1 VSEQANVA
9 VRPLRREDL
18 DAFAAWGVYDDPLL
32 RHYTPRALS
41 PAETDALFRELTG
54 TPERNRAYAGLYG
67 ERFIATL
74 LLRDLD
80 AANGTAEV
88 GIVVHPGYLGR
99 GLGPRILRA
108 FAAVLAREGLRRLRL
123 DVAAFNRRAIAAY
136 RSVGFLPSGERWGE
150 PEPGIDLATLL
161 SSPAGGAV
169 SPHVRREPGGA
180 FSIRIIEMEHEL
192 PMAECFKP
200 TEHDNT

>member
-18 DAFAAWGVYDDPLL
+18 DAFGSWGAYDDPLL

-41 PAETDALFRELTG
+41 PAASDALFRELTG
-54 TPERNRAYAGLYG
+54 TPHRNRAYAGLY
-67 ERFIATL
+67 EDRFVATL

-80 AANGTAEV
+80 AVAGTAEV
-88 GIVVHPGYLGR
+88 GIVLHPGYLGQ

-108 FAAVLAREGLRRLRL
+108 FAAVLASEGLRQLRL

-136 RSVGFLPSGERWGE
+136 RSVGFVPSGERWGE

-161 SSPAGGAV
+161 SSPAAAAV
-169 SPHVRREPGGA
+169 SPHVRRSADGT
-180 FSIRIIEMEHEL
+180 FSIRILQMERPLE
-192 PMAECFKP
+192 EDS
-200 TEHDNT
+200 EHDEP

>member
-1 VSEQANVA
+1 MSEQANVA

-41 PAETDALFRELTG
+41 RGEADALFRELTG
-54 TPERNRAYAGLYG
+54 SPLRNRAYAGLHEG
-67 ERFIATL
+67 VFIATL

-80 AANGTAEV
+80 LAAGSGEV
-88 GIVVHPGYLGR
+88 GIVLHPEYLGR

-108 FAAVLAREGLRRLRL
+108 FAVVLASEGLRRLRL

-161 SSPAGGAV
+161 SSPAAAAV
-169 SPHVRREPGGA
+169 SPHVRPEPNGTY
-180 FSIRIIEMEHEL
+180 SIRIIEMERITSEY
-192 PMAECFKP
+192 P
-200 TEHDNT
+200 DS